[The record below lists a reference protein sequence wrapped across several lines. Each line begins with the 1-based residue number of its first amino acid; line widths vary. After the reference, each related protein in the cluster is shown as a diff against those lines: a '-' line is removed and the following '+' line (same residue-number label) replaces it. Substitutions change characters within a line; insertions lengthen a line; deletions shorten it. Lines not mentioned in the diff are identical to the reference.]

1 MAETKVYP
9 GLVALN
15 GNLLAAVDFETT
27 GRRPG
32 YHEIV
37 QIAVVPLDSEIR
49 PLAGVRPF
57 YTNIKPQHPDRIEK
71 SAFQV
76 NGLDLENLMLYA
88 PESERVADLLVEYI
102 DRLRLPFGKVLVPLV
117 QNWAF
122 ESSFFKAW
130 IGPDMVD
137 KLFHSHAR
145 DPMLLAVAMNDRAAF
160 MGEELPFNRVG
171 LGSLCNK
178 LGVTNANAHD
188 ALADC
193 LATADVYR
201 ALLTFGL

>member
-1 MAETKVYP
+1 MTKVYS
-9 GLVALN
+9 GLVHLN

-37 QIAVVPLDSEIR
+37 QIAVVPLDSDIQPIKE
-49 PLAGVRPF
+49 LRPF
-57 YTNIKPQHPDRIEK
+57 YTNIKPIYPDRIEK
-71 SAFQV
+71 SAFCV
-76 NGLDLENLMLYA
+76 NGINLEELMLYA
-88 PESERVADLLVEYI
+88 PEQERVKDLLVEWF
-102 DRLRLPFGKVLVPLV
+102 DRLELPFGKVLVPLV

-130 IGPDMVD
+130 LGPDMVD
-137 KLFHSHAR
+137 KMFHSHAR
-145 DPMLLAVAMNDRAAF
+145 DPMLYAVAMNDRAAF
-160 MGEELPFNRVG
+160 MGEELPFNKVG

-178 LGVTNANAHD
+178 LNVVNQNAHN

-193 LATADVYR
+193 LATAEVYR
-201 ALLTFGL
+201 RLLLL

>member
-1 MAETKVYP
+1 MTKVYS
-9 GLVALN
+9 GLVHLN

-37 QIAVVPLDSEIR
+37 QIAVVPLDSDIQPIKE
-49 PLAGVRPF
+49 LRPF
-57 YTNIKPQHPDRIEK
+57 YTNIKPQYPERIEK
-71 SAFQV
+71 SAFCV
-76 NGLDLENLMLYA
+76 NGINLEELMLYA
-88 PESERVADLLVEYI
+88 PEQERVKDLLVEWWN
-102 DRLRLPFGKVLVPLV
+102 RLDLPFGKVLVPLV

-130 IGPDMVD
+130 LGPDMVD

-145 DPMLLAVAMNDRAAF
+145 DTMLYAVAMNDRAAF
-160 MGEELPFNRVG
+160 MGEELPFNKVG

-178 LGVTNANAHD
+178 LNVVNQNAHN

-193 LATADVYR
+193 LATAEVYR
-201 ALLTFGL
+201 RLLLL

>member
-1 MAETKVYP
+1 
-9 GLVALN
+9 
-15 GNLLAAVDFETT
+15 VDFETT

-32 YHEIV
+32 FHEIV

-49 PLAGVRPF
+49 PLADVPPF
-57 YTNIKPQHPDRIEK
+57 YMNIRPKYPHRIEK
-71 SAFQV
+71 DAFRT
-76 NGLDLENLMLYA
+76 NHLDLEELLLYA

-122 ESSFFKAW
+122 ESSFLKAW
-130 IGPDMVD
+130 IGPDMTD

-145 DPMLLAVAMNDRAAF
+145 DPMLYAVALNDRAAF

-193 LATADVYR
+193 IATAEVYR
-201 ALLTFGL
+201 ALLTLNL